1 MAPPPRKSSSTS
13 QGSSRRRSAPSSKSS
28 SKRKPASRSPKRLG
42 WTFIVLTL
50 MFLAMGARLFV
61 LQIVDAPAY
70 AQLAAEQRDRTI
82 EFPARR
88 GAIFDRNGEP
98 LAISVDLKTIYTD
111 PEMVS
116 DPAGAAEQ
124 LAPVL
129 NEPYEL
135 LLQKLSGPM
144 PDDDAPRFEYLMRQA
159 PPRISEKVASL
170 AIDGIFM
177 RDEAKRYYP
186 GKRLASHVLGFA
198 GTDGIGLEGIE
209 AQYDDVLHGK
219 AGRMTFEQDLE
230 GHVLPGGDVSMD
242 RAEPGR
248 ALFLTI
254 DKQLQYFTQLTLA
267 DAAAKFH
274 AEAGTAI
281 VMRPGTGEVLA
292 LANFPDF
299 DPNEP
304 GDSEPEALQNRA
316 LNYVYEPGSAFKI
329 VTAAAALEE
338 KVVTPRSEF
347 VVADAMYYAGEEFND
362 SHPHPTMKMTTTE
375 IIEQSSNVG
384 TIQIGLKLGE
394 EKLDDYVTKFGF
406 GEPTG
411 LDFPG
416 ESAGIVIDRDDWT
429 APTIA
434 TIPIGQ
440 GIAVTPLQMASA
452 YATLANGGVW
462 VEPKLLASTM
472 DGDGK
477 VLPSPRA
484 ASRRV
489 VSEKTARQMARILTG
504 VTREGTGIEA
514 QVPGYAVA
522 GKTGTAQKPLPTG
535 GYGNSYVASFAGF
548 VPAQRPE
555 IVVLVVLDEPSPIWG
570 GSTAA
575 PTFKTIAEFALRHL
589 GVSPTGDAEKAAEAI
604 EADQAGEETIHD

>member
-1 MAPPPRKSSSTS
+1 MAPRKTTSTTK
-13 QGSSRRRSAPSSKSS
+13 GSSRRRSAPSSNK
-28 SKRKPASRSPKRLG
+28 KTASRSPKRLG
-42 WTFIVLTL
+42 WTFILLTL
-50 MFLAMGARLFV
+50 AFFAMGARLFV
-61 LQIVDAPAY
+61 LQVADAPAY
-70 AQLAAEQRDRTI
+70 AQLAAEQRDRTV

-88 GAIFDRNGEP
+88 GAIFDRNGET

-111 PEMVS
+111 PEMVT
-116 DPAGAAEQ
+116 DPARAAAD

-129 NEPYEL
+129 DQPYEL

-144 PDDDAPRFEYLMRQA
+144 PGDDAPRFEYLMRQA
-159 PPRISEKVASL
+159 PPEISKKVAAL
-170 AIDGIFM
+170 DVDGVFM
-177 RDEAKRYYP
+177 NDEAKRYYP
-186 GKRLASHVLGFA
+186 GERLASHVLGFA
-198 GTDGIGLEGIE
+198 GTDGVGLEGIE
-209 AQYDDVLHGK
+209 AQYDEILQGK

-230 GHVLPGGDVSMD
+230 GNVLPGGKMDMD

-254 DKQLQYFTQLTLA
+254 DKELQYFTQLTLA
-267 DAAAKFH
+267 DAAEKYH

-281 VMRPGTGEVLA
+281 VMKPDTGEVLA

-329 VTAAAALEE
+329 VAASAALEE

-347 VVADAMYYAGEEFND
+347 IVPDRMPYAGEEFND
-362 SHPHPTMKMTTTE
+362 SHPHPTLKMTTSE

-394 EKLDDYVTKFGF
+394 ERLDGYVRKFGF

-416 ESAGIVIDRDDWT
+416 ESAGIVIDREDWT

-472 DGDGK
+472 DGAGK
-477 VLPSPRA
+477 VRPSPA
-484 ASRRV
+484 AATRRV
-489 VSEKTARQMARILTG
+489 VSEKTARQMAKILTG

-514 QVPGYAVA
+514 QIPGYAVA

-535 GYGNSYVASFAGF
+535 GYGNSYVGSFAGF

-575 PTFKTIAEFALRHL
+575 PTFKVIAEFALRHL

-604 EADQAGEETIHD
+604 EADQAGEEITYD

>member
-1 MAPPPRKSSSTS
+1 MAPRKSSSS
-13 QGSSRRRSAPSSKSS
+13 SRGSNRRRSAPSSNKKS
-28 SKRKPASRSPKRLG
+28 ASRSPKRLG
-42 WTFIVLTL
+42 LTFILLTIT
-50 MFLAMGARLFV
+50 FLAMGARLFM

-70 AQLAAEQRDRTI
+70 AKLAAQQRDRTI

-88 GAIFDRNGEP
+88 GAIFDRNGET

-111 PEMVS
+111 PVMVT
-116 DPAGAAEQ
+116 DPARAAAD

-129 NEPYEL
+129 DQPYEL

-144 PDDDAPRFEYLMRQA
+144 PGDDAPRFEYLMRQA
-159 PPRISEKVASL
+159 PPEISKKVAAL
-170 AIDGIFM
+170 GIDGVFM
-177 RDEAKRYYP
+177 NDEAKRYYP
-186 GKRLASHVLGFA
+186 GERLASHVLGFA
-198 GTDGIGLEGIE
+198 GTDGVGLEGIE
-209 AQYDDVLHGK
+209 AQYDEILQGK
-219 AGRMTFEQDLE
+219 AGRMTVEQDLD
-230 GHVLPGGDVSMD
+230 GTVLPGGKIDMD

-254 DKQLQYFTQLTLA
+254 DKELQYFTQLTLA
-267 DAAAKFH
+267 DAAEKYH

-281 VMRPGTGEVLA
+281 VMKPDTGEVLA

-304 GDSEPEALQNRA
+304 GDYEPEMLQNRA

-329 VTAAAALEE
+329 VTAAAALDE
-338 KVVTPRSEF
+338 KEVTPRSQF
-347 VVADAMYYAGEEFND
+347 VVADRMYYAGEEFND
-362 SHPHPTMKMTTTE
+362 SHPHPTETMTTTE

-384 TIQIGLKLGE
+384 TIQIGLQLGG
-394 EKLDDYVTKFGF
+394 EKLDEYVRRFGF
-406 GEPTG
+406 GDPTG

-416 ESAGIVIDRDDWT
+416 ESSGIVIDRDDWT

-452 YATLANGGVW
+452 YSTLANGGVW

-477 VLPSPRA
+477 VRPSPPA
-484 ASRRV
+484 ATRRV
-489 VSEKTARQMARILTG
+489 VSEKTARQMAKILTG
-504 VTREGTGIEA
+504 VTRDGTGIEA

-575 PTFKTIAEFALRHL
+575 PTFKVIAEFALRHL

-604 EADQAGEETIHD
+604 EADQAGEEATYD

>member
-1 MAPPPRKSSSTS
+1 MLT
-13 QGSSRRRSAPSSKSS
+13 
-28 SKRKPASRSPKRLG
+28 
-42 WTFIVLTL
+42 VL
-50 MFLAMGARLFV
+50 FLAMGARLFM

-70 AQLAAEQRDRTI
+70 AQLASQQRDRTV

-111 PEMVS
+111 PEMVD
-116 DPAGAAEQ
+116 DPEGAAEQ
-124 LAPVL
+124 LAPIL
-129 NEPYEL
+129 GEPYEL

-159 PPRISEKVASL
+159 PPRISEKVAEL
-170 AIDGIFM
+170 AIPGVFM
-177 RDEAKRYYP
+177 QDEAKRYYP
-186 GKRLASHVLGFA
+186 GKRLASHVIGFA
-198 GTDGIGLEGIE
+198 DTDGVGLEGIE
-209 AQYDDVLHGK
+209 AQYDDILQGT

-230 GHVLPGGDVSMD
+230 GNVLPGGNIDMD
-242 RAEPGR
+242 RAQPGR

-267 DAAAKFH
+267 DAAEKYH
-274 AEAGTAI
+274 AEGGTAI
-281 VMRPGTGEVLA
+281 VMRPDSGEVLA
-292 LANFPDF
+292 LANYPDF

-304 GDSEPEALQNRA
+304 TDSDPVALQNRA

-329 VTAAAALEE
+329 VTASAALEE
-338 KVVTPRSEF
+338 KVVTPKTEYI
-347 VVADAMYYAGEEFND
+347 VPDAMEYAGEIFND
-362 SHPHPTMKMTTTE
+362 SHPHPTLKMTATE

-384 TIQIGLKLGE
+384 TIQVALDLGGE
-394 EKLDDYVTKFGF
+394 RLDEYVRKFGF

-416 ESAGIVIDRDDWT
+416 ESSGIVIDMEDWT
-429 APTIA
+429 GPTIA

-472 DGDGK
+472 DGDGRIRR
-477 VLPSPRA
+477 SPAA

-489 VSEKTARQMARILTG
+489 VSEKTAKQMSRILTG
-504 VTREGTGIEA
+504 VTKHGTGIEA

-535 GYGNSYVASFAGF
+535 GYGNSYIGSFAGF
-548 VPAQRPE
+548 VPSGRPE

-604 EADQAGEETIHD
+604 EADQAGEDVTYD

>member
-1 MAPPPRKSSSTS
+1 MAPRRKES
-13 QGSSRRRSAPSSKSS
+13 GSRRKTKKSV
-28 SKRKPASRSPKRLG
+28 SRSPKRLG
-42 WTFIVLTL
+42 LTFVALSL
-50 MFLAMGARLFV
+50 LFLAMGARLFV
-61 LQIVDAPAY
+61 LQIMEAPAY
-70 AQLAAEQRDRTI
+70 AQLASQQRDRTV

-111 PEMVS
+111 PEMVE
-116 DPAGAAEQ
+116 DPESAAEQ

-129 NEPYEL
+129 DQPYDL

-144 PDDDAPRFEYLMRQA
+144 PGDDAPRFEYLMRQA
-159 PPRISEKVASL
+159 PPRISEKVTDL
-170 AIDGIFM
+170 TIPGVFM
-177 RDEAKRYYP
+177 QDEAKRYYP
-186 GKRLASHVLGFA
+186 GKRLASHVIGFA
-198 GTDGIGLEGIE
+198 DTDGVGLEGIE
-209 AQYDDVLHGK
+209 AQYDDILQGT

-230 GHVLPGGDVSMD
+230 GNVLPGGNIDMD
-242 RAEPGR
+242 RAQPGR

-267 DAAAKFH
+267 DAADKYH

-281 VMRPGTGEVLA
+281 VMRPDSGEILA
-292 LANFPDF
+292 LANYPDF

-304 GDSEPEALQNRA
+304 SESEPVALQNRA

-329 VTAAAALEE
+329 VTASAALEE
-338 KVVTPRSEF
+338 KVVTPRTEF
-347 VVADAMYYAGEEFND
+347 IVQDAMPYAGEIFND
-362 SHPHPTMKMTTTE
+362 SHPHPTMMMTTTD

-384 TIQIGLKLGE
+384 TIQIALNLGG
-394 EKLDDYVTKFGF
+394 EKLDEYVRKFGF

-416 ESAGIVIDRDDWT
+416 ESSGIVIDRDDWT
-429 APTIA
+429 GPTIA

-472 DGDGK
+472 DGDGR
-477 VLPSPRA
+477 VRPSPSA
-484 ASRRV
+484 TSRRV
-489 VSEKTARQMARILTG
+489 VSEKTAKQMARILTG
-504 VTREGTGIEA
+504 VTRRGTGIEA

-535 GYGNSYVASFAGF
+535 GYGNSYTGSFAGF
-548 VPAQRPE
+548 VPSGRPE

-570 GSTAA
+570 GATAA

-589 GVSPTGDAEKAAEAI
+589 GVSPTGDAEKAVEAI
-604 EADQAGEETIHD
+604 EADQAGQDVTYD

>member
-1 MAPPPRKSSSTS
+1 
-13 QGSSRRRSAPSSKSS
+13 
-28 SKRKPASRSPKRLG
+28 
-42 WTFIVLTL
+42 
-50 MFLAMGARLFV
+50 
-61 LQIVDAPAY
+61 
-70 AQLAAEQRDRTI
+70 
-82 EFPARR
+82 
-88 GAIFDRNGEP
+88 
-98 LAISVDLKTIYTD
+98 LKTIYTD
-111 PEMVS
+111 PEMVR
-116 DPAGAAEQ
+116 DPVAAAEK

-129 NEPYEL
+129 DEPYEV

-144 PDDDAPRFEYLMRQA
+144 PGDDAPRFEYLMRQA
-159 PPRISEKVASL
+159 PPEISKKVAGL
-170 AIDGIFM
+170 AIDGVFM
-177 RDEAKRYYP
+177 QDEAKRYYP
-186 GKRLASHVLGFA
+186 GERLASHVLGFA
-198 GTDGIGLEGIE
+198 GTDGDGLEGIE
-209 AQYDDVLHGK
+209 AQYDDVLQGK
-219 AGRMTFEQDLE
+219 AGRMTVEQDLE
-230 GHVLPGGDVSMD
+230 GHVLPGGMKDME

-254 DKQLQYFTQLTLA
+254 DKELQYFTQLTLA
-267 DAAAKFH
+267 DAVGKYH

-281 VMRPGTGEVLA
+281 VMKPDTGEVLA
-292 LANFPDF
+292 LANYPDF
-299 DPNEP
+299 DPNRP
-304 GDSEPEALQNRA
+304 GDSEPETLQNRA

-338 KVVTPRSEF
+338 KVVTPRSQF
-347 VVADAMYYAGEEFND
+347 VVPDAFYYAGEEFND
-362 SHPHPTMKMTTTE
+362 SHPHPTVQMTTSE

-394 EKLDDYVTKFGF
+394 QRLDEYVRRFGF

-416 ESAGIVIDRDDWT
+416 ESAGIVIDREEWT

-452 YATLANGGVW
+452 YATLANDGVW

-477 VLPSPRA
+477 MRPSPRPA
-484 ASRRV
+484 TRRV
-489 VSEKTARQMARILTG
+489 VSKKTARTMAKILTG
-504 VTREGTGIEA
+504 VTRDGTGIEA

-535 GYGNSYVASFAGF
+535 GYGNSYVGSFAGF

-575 PTFKTIAEFALRHL
+575 PTFKIIAEFALRHL

-604 EADQAGEETIHD
+604 EADQAGEEITYD

>member
-1 MAPPPRKSSSTS
+1 M
-13 QGSSRRRSAPSSKSS
+13 
-28 SKRKPASRSPKRLG
+28 
-42 WTFIVLTL
+42 TFIALTL
-50 MFLAMGARLFV
+50 LFLALGARLFV
-61 LQIVDAPAY
+61 LQIMEAPAY
-70 AQLAAEQRDRTI
+70 AQLASQQRDRTI

-111 PEMVS
+111 PETVT

-124 LAPVL
+124 LAPIL
-129 NEPYEL
+129 DEPYEL

-144 PDDDAPRFEYLMRQA
+144 PGDDAPRFEYLMRQA
-159 PPRISEKVASL
+159 PPRISEKVAAL
-170 AIDGIFM
+170 DIPGVFM

-186 GKRLASHVLGFA
+186 GQRLASHVLGFA
-198 GTDGIGLEGIE
+198 GTDGVGLEGIE
-209 AQYDDVLHGK
+209 AQYDEILQGK

-230 GHVLPGGDVSMD
+230 GTLLPGGNITMD

-254 DKQLQYFTQLTLA
+254 DKELQYFTQLTLA
-267 DAAAKFH
+267 DAAAKYH

-292 LANFPDF
+292 LANYPDF

-329 VTAAAALEE
+329 VTASAALEE

-347 VVADAMYYAGEEFND
+347 IVPDAFAYAGEIFND
-362 SHPHPTMKMTTTE
+362 SHPHPTLKMATSD

-384 TIQIGLKLGE
+384 TIQVGLKLGE
-394 EKLDDYVTKFGF
+394 ERLDEYVRKFGF

-416 ESAGIVIDRDDWT
+416 ESSGIVIDRDEWT

-452 YATLANGGVW
+452 YSTLANGGVW
-462 VEPKLLASTM
+462 AEPKLLASTM

-477 VLPSPRA
+477 VRPSPRA
-484 ASRRV
+484 ATRRV
-489 VSEKTARQMARILTG
+489 VSPKTAEQMARILTR
-504 VTREGTGIEA
+504 VTRHGTGIEA
-514 QVPGYAVA
+514 QIPGYAVA

-535 GYGNSYVASFAGF
+535 GYGNSYVGSFAGF

-575 PTFKTIAEFALRHL
+575 PTFKIIAEFALRHL

-604 EADQAGEETIHD
+604 EADQAGEEAIHD

>member
-1 MAPPPRKSSSTS
+1 MPPRRTTQSTK
-13 QGSSRRRSAPSSKSS
+13 GSNRRRSAPSSK
-28 SKRKPASRSPKRLG
+28 KKTASRSPKRLG
-42 WTFIVLTL
+42 WTFIGLTL
-50 MFLAMGARLFV
+50 LFLAMGARLFV
-61 LQIVDAPAY
+61 LQIVEAPAY

-111 PEMVS
+111 PETVA

-129 NEPYEL
+129 GEPYEL

-144 PDDDAPRFEYLMRQA
+144 PGDDAPRFEYLMRQA
-159 PPRISEKVASL
+159 PPEISKKVAEL
-170 AIDGIFM
+170 DIPGVFM

-209 AQYDDVLHGK
+209 AQYDEILHGK
-219 AGRMTFEQDLE
+219 AGTMTFEQDLE
-230 GHVLPGGDVSMD
+230 GHVLPGGNITMD

-267 DAAAKFH
+267 DAAAEYH

-281 VMRPGTGEVLA
+281 VMKPDTGEVLA
-292 LANFPDF
+292 LANYPDF

-304 GDSEPEALQNRA
+304 GEYEPEHLQNRA

-329 VTAAAALEE
+329 VTASAALEE

-347 VVADAMYYAGEEFND
+347 IVPDAMPYAGEIFND
-362 SHPHPTMKMTTTE
+362 SHPHPTVKMTTSD
-375 IIEQSSNVG
+375 IIRESSNVG

-394 EKLDDYVTKFGF
+394 EKLDDYVRKFGF

-416 ESAGIVIDRDDWT
+416 ESSGIVIDRDDWT

-452 YATLANGGVW
+452 YSTLANGGVW

-477 VLPSPRA
+477 VRPSPRA
-484 ASRRV
+484 SSRRV

-504 VTREGTGIEA
+504 VTRDGTGIEA
-514 QVPGYAVA
+514 QIPGYAVA

-535 GYGNSYVASFAGF
+535 GYGNSYVGSFAGF

-604 EADQAGEETIHD
+604 EADQAGEETTYD

>member
-1 MAPPPRKSSSTS
+1 MAPPRQRPPRRARRAE
-13 QGSSRRRSAPSSKSS
+13 GSASRGKT
-28 SKRKPASRSPKRLG
+28 KKKTASRSPRRLG
-42 WTFIVLTL
+42 LTFVALTL
-50 MFLAMGARLFV
+50 LFLALGARLFV

-70 AQLAAEQRDRTI
+70 AQLASQQREDTI

-98 LAISVDLKTIYTD
+98 LAISVDLQTIFTD
-111 PEMVS
+111 PHLVE
-116 DPAGAAEQ
+116 DPRGEAEQ
-124 LAPVL
+124 LAPILGMTV
-129 NEPYEL
+129 EEVEAKL
-135 LLQKLSGPM
+135 LGASPE
-144 PDDDAPRFEYLMRQA
+144 DEFEYLMRQA
-159 PPRISEKVASL
+159 PPRVSKKVAEL
-170 AIDGIFM
+170 DLPGVFM
-177 RDEAKRYYP
+177 TDEAKRYYP

-198 GTDGIGLEGIE
+198 DTDGVGLEGIE
-209 AQYDDVLHGK
+209 AQYDDILHGK
-219 AGRMTFEQDLE
+219 AGRMTFERDLE
-230 GHVLPGGDVSMD
+230 GTLLPGGRFEMD
-242 RAEPGR
+242 EPEPGR

-254 DKQLQYFTQLTLA
+254 DKELQYFTQLTLA
-267 DAAAKFH
+267 DAAAKYH

-281 VMRPGTGEVLA
+281 VMRPGSGEILA
-292 LANFPDF
+292 LANYPDF

-304 GDSEPEALQNRA
+304 AASDPLALQNRA

-329 VTAAAALEE
+329 VTASAALEE
-338 KVVTPRSEF
+338 KVVTPRSDYI
-347 VVADAMYYAGEEFND
+347 VPDALPYAGEIFND
-362 SHPHPTMKMTTTE
+362 SHPHPTLKMTAAE
-375 IIEQSSNVG
+375 IIQQSSNVG
-384 TIQIGLKLGE
+384 TIQIGLDLGGDR
-394 EKLDDYVTKFGF
+394 LDEYVRKFGF

-416 ESAGIVIDRDDWT
+416 ESSGIVIDQDDWT

-472 DGDGK
+472 DGDGRIRR
-477 VLPSPRA
+477 SPA
-484 ASRRV
+484 AATRRV
-489 VSEKTARQMARILTG
+489 VGERTAQQMARILTG

-514 QVPGYAVA
+514 QIPGYAVA
-522 GKTGTAQKPLPTG
+522 GKTGTAQKPLPSG
-535 GYGNSYVASFAGF
+535 GYGNSYVGSFAGF
-548 VPAQRPE
+548 VPSGRPE

-604 EADQAGEETIHD
+604 EADQAGEEPTYD

>member
-1 MAPPPRKSSSTS
+1 M
-13 QGSSRRRSAPSSKSS
+13 
-28 SKRKPASRSPKRLG
+28 L
-42 WTFIVLTL
+42 
-50 MFLAMGARLFV
+50 FLALGARLFV

-70 AQLAAEQRDRTI
+70 AQLASQQREDTI

-98 LAISVDLKTIYTD
+98 LAISVDLQTIFTD
-111 PEMVS
+111 PHLVE
-116 DPAGAAEQ
+116 DPRGEAEQ
-124 LAPVL
+124 LAPILGMTV
-129 NEPYEL
+129 EEVEAKL
-135 LLQKLSGPM
+135 LGASPE
-144 PDDDAPRFEYLMRQA
+144 DEFEYLMRQA
-159 PPRISEKVASL
+159 PPRVSKKVAEL
-170 AIDGIFM
+170 DLPGVFM
-177 RDEAKRYYP
+177 TDEAKRYYP

-198 GTDGIGLEGIE
+198 DTDGVGLEGIE
-209 AQYDDVLHGK
+209 AQYDDILHGK
-219 AGRMTFEQDLE
+219 AGRMTFERDLE
-230 GHVLPGGDVSMD
+230 GTLLPGGRFEMD
-242 RAEPGR
+242 EPEPGR

-254 DKQLQYFTQLTLA
+254 DKELQYFTQLTLA
-267 DAAAKFH
+267 DAAAKYH

-281 VMRPGTGEVLA
+281 VMRPGSGEILA
-292 LANFPDF
+292 LANYPDF

-304 GDSEPEALQNRA
+304 AASDPLALQNRA

-329 VTAAAALEE
+329 VTASAALEE
-338 KVVTPRSEF
+338 KVVTPRSDYI
-347 VVADAMYYAGEEFND
+347 VPDALPYAGEIFND
-362 SHPHPTMKMTTTE
+362 SHPHPTLKMTAAE
-375 IIEQSSNVG
+375 IIQQSSNVG
-384 TIQIGLKLGE
+384 TIQIGLDLGGDR
-394 EKLDDYVTKFGF
+394 LDEYVRKFGF

-416 ESAGIVIDRDDWT
+416 ESSGIVIDQDDWT

-472 DGDGK
+472 DGDGRIRR
-477 VLPSPRA
+477 SPA
-484 ASRRV
+484 AATRRV
-489 VSEKTARQMARILTG
+489 VGERTAQQMARILTG

-514 QVPGYAVA
+514 QIPGYAVA
-522 GKTGTAQKPLPTG
+522 GKTGTAQKPLPSG
-535 GYGNSYVASFAGF
+535 GYGNSYVGSFAGF
-548 VPAQRPE
+548 VPSGRPE

-604 EADQAGEETIHD
+604 EADQAGEEPTYD

>member
-1 MAPPPRKSSSTS
+1 MAPPRKRSGSRGKTRKSV
-13 QGSSRRRSAPSSKSS
+13 
-28 SKRKPASRSPKRLG
+28 SRSPKRLG
-42 WTFIVLTL
+42 LTFVVLTVL
-50 MFLAMGARLFV
+50 FLAMGARLFM

-70 AQLAAEQRDRTI
+70 AQLASQQRDRTV

-111 PEMVS
+111 PEMVD
-116 DPAGAAEQ
+116 DPEGAAEQ
-124 LAPVL
+124 LAPIL
-129 NEPYEL
+129 GEPYEL

-159 PPRISEKVASL
+159 PPRISEKVAEL
-170 AIDGIFM
+170 AIPGVFM
-177 RDEAKRYYP
+177 QDEAKRYYP
-186 GKRLASHVLGFA
+186 GKRLASHVIGFA
-198 GTDGIGLEGIE
+198 DTDGVGLEGIE
-209 AQYDDVLHGK
+209 AQYDDILQGT

-230 GHVLPGGDVSMD
+230 GNVLPGGNIDMD
-242 RAEPGR
+242 RAQPGR

-267 DAAAKFH
+267 DAAEKYH
-274 AEAGTAI
+274 AEGGTAI
-281 VMRPGTGEVLA
+281 VMRPDSGEVLA
-292 LANFPDF
+292 LANYPDF

-304 GDSEPEALQNRA
+304 TDSDPVALQNRA

-329 VTAAAALEE
+329 VTASAALEE
-338 KVVTPRSEF
+338 KVVTPKTEYI
-347 VVADAMYYAGEEFND
+347 VPDAMEYAGEIFND
-362 SHPHPTMKMTTTE
+362 SHPHPTLKMTATE

-384 TIQIGLKLGE
+384 TIQVALDLGGE
-394 EKLDDYVTKFGF
+394 RLDEYVRKFGF

-416 ESAGIVIDRDDWT
+416 ESSGIVIDMEDWT
-429 APTIA
+429 GPTIA

-472 DGDGK
+472 DGDGRIRR
-477 VLPSPRA
+477 SPAA

-489 VSEKTARQMARILTG
+489 VSEKTAKQMSRILTG
-504 VTREGTGIEA
+504 VTKHGTGIEA

-535 GYGNSYVASFAGF
+535 GYGNSYIGSFAGF
-548 VPAQRPE
+548 VPSGRPE

-604 EADQAGEETIHD
+604 EADQAGEDVTYD

>member
-1 MAPPPRKSSSTS
+1 
-13 QGSSRRRSAPSSKSS
+13 
-28 SKRKPASRSPKRLG
+28 
-42 WTFIVLTL
+42 
-50 MFLAMGARLFV
+50 MGARLFM

-70 AQLAAEQRDRTI
+70 AQLASKQRDRTI

-88 GAIFDRNGEP
+88 GAIFDRNGAA

-111 PEMVS
+111 PEMVT

-129 NEPYEL
+129 DEPYEL

-159 PPRISEKVASL
+159 PPEVSKKVAAL
-170 AIDGIFM
+170 GLDGVFM

-186 GKRLASHVLGFA
+186 GERLASHVLGFA
-198 GTDGIGLEGIE
+198 GTDGVGLEGIE
-209 AQYDDVLHGK
+209 SQYDDVLQGT

-230 GHVLPGGDVSMD
+230 GTLLPGGNITMD

-254 DKQLQYFTQLTLA
+254 DKKLQYFTQLTLA
-267 DAAAKFH
+267 DAAAKYH

-281 VMRPGTGEVLA
+281 VMKPDTGEVLA
-292 LANFPDF
+292 LANYPDF
-299 DPNEP
+299 DPNDP
-304 GDSEPEALQNRA
+304 GESEPEALQNRA

-347 VVADAMYYAGEEFND
+347 IVADAMAYAGEIFND
-362 SHPHPTMKMTTTE
+362 SHPHPTLKMTTTE

-394 EKLDDYVTKFGF
+394 ERLDDYVRAFGF
-406 GEPTG
+406 GEKTG

-416 ESAGIVIDRDDWT
+416 ESSGIVIDREDWT

-452 YATLANGGVW
+452 YSTLANGGVW
-462 VEPKLLASTM
+462 VEPKLLDSTM
-472 DGDGK
+472 DGDGNIR
-477 VLPSPRA
+477 PSPQPA
-484 ASRRV
+484 TRRV
-489 VSEKTARQMARILTG
+489 VSEKTARAMARILTG

-514 QVPGYAVA
+514 QIPGYAVA

-535 GYGNSYVASFAGF
+535 GYGNSYIGSFAGF

-575 PTFKTIAEFALRHL
+575 PTFKIIAEYALRHL
-589 GVSPTGDAEKAAEAI
+589 GVPPTGDAEEAVEAI
-604 EADQAGEETIHD
+604 EADQAGEEAIHD

>member
-1 MAPPPRKSSSTS
+1 
-13 QGSSRRRSAPSSKSS
+13 
-28 SKRKPASRSPKRLG
+28 
-42 WTFIVLTL
+42 

-70 AQLAAEQRDRTI
+70 AQLASQQRDRTV

-88 GAIFDRNGEP
+88 GAIFDRNGAS
-98 LAISVDLKTIYTD
+98 LAISVDLKTIFTD
-111 PEMVS
+111 PEMVK
-116 DPAGAAEQ
+116 DPASAAEQ
-124 LAPVL
+124 LAPIL
-129 NEPYEL
+129 DQPYEL

-159 PPRISEKVASL
+159 PRGVSEKVAEL
-170 AIDGIFM
+170 GLPGIYM

-186 GKRLASHVLGFA
+186 GERLASHILGFA
-198 GTDGIGLEGIE
+198 DTDGVGLEGIE
-209 AQYDDVLHGK
+209 AQYDEILHGT

-230 GHVLPGGDVSMD
+230 GTLLPGGSFDVD
-242 RAEPGR
+242 QAEPGR

-254 DKQLQYFTQLTLA
+254 DKELQYFTQLTLA
-267 DAAAKFH
+267 DATERYH

-281 VMRPGTGEVLA
+281 VMRPDTGEILA
-292 LANFPDF
+292 LANYPDF

-304 GDSEPEALQNRA
+304 AESDPVALQNRA

-329 VTAAAALEE
+329 VTASAALEE
-338 KVVTPRSEF
+338 KLITPRTEF
-347 VVADAMYYAGEEFND
+347 IVPDALPYAGEIFND
-362 SHPHPTMKMTTTE
+362 SHPHPTMKMTATE

-384 TIQIGLKLGE
+384 TIQIGIQLGKD
-394 EKLDDYVTKFGF
+394 KLDEYVRRFGF

-416 ESAGIVIDRDDWT
+416 ESSGIVIDKDDWT
-429 APTIA
+429 DPTIA

-477 VLPSPRA
+477 IKPSPPA
-484 ASRRV
+484 ATRRV
-489 VSEKTARQMARILTG
+489 VSEKTAKQMARILTG
-504 VTREGTGIEA
+504 VTRGGTGIEA

-535 GYGNSYVASFAGF
+535 GYGNSYVGSFAGF
-548 VPAQRPE
+548 VPSGRPE

-604 EADQAGEETIHD
+604 EADQAGEDLTYD

>member
-1 MAPPPRKSSSTS
+1 MALS
-13 QGSSRRRSAPSSKSS
+13 
-28 SKRKPASRSPKRLG
+28 
-42 WTFIVLTL
+42 VL
-50 MFLAMGARLFV
+50 FLAMGTRLFFLQILDAKAYARLAS
-61 LQIVDAPAY
+61 Q
-70 AQLAAEQRDRTI
+70 QREDTV

-98 LAISVDLKTIYTD
+98 LAISVDLQTIFTD
-111 PEMVS
+111 PHLVE
-116 DPAGAAEQ
+116 DPRAEAEQ

-129 NEPYEL
+129 GMPVEEVEA
-135 LLQKLSGPM
+135 KLRGSS
-144 PDDDAPRFEYLMRQA
+144 PDDEFEYLMRQA
-159 PPRISEKVASL
+159 PPRISEKVKEL
-170 AIDGIFM
+170 DLPGVFM
-177 RDEAKRYYP
+177 TDEAKRYYP

-198 GTDGIGLEGIE
+198 GTDGVGLEGIE
-209 AQYDDVLHGK
+209 NQYDDILQGK
-219 AGRMTFEQDLE
+219 VGRMTFERDLE
-230 GHVLPGGDVSMD
+230 GTLLPGGRFEMD
-242 RAEPGR
+242 QPEPGR

-267 DAAAKFH
+267 DAAAKYH

-281 VMRPGTGEVLA
+281 VMRPETGEVLA
-292 LANFPDF
+292 LANYPDCAPN
-299 DPNEP
+299 DPTASP
-304 GDSEPEALQNRA
+304 PEALQNRA

-329 VTAAAALEE
+329 VTASAALEE
-338 KVVTPRSEF
+338 KLITPASEF
-347 VVADAMYYAGEEFND
+347 IVPDAMPFAGEVFND
-362 SHPHPTMKMTTTE
+362 SHPHPTLKMTATE

-394 EKLDDYVTKFGF
+394 EKLDAYVRKFGF

-416 ESAGIVIDRDDWT
+416 ESSGIVIDRDEWT

-462 VEPKLLASTM
+462 VEPKLLSSTM

-477 VLPSPRA
+477 IRPSPSA

-489 VSEKTARQMARILTG
+489 VSEKTAKQMARILTG
-504 VTREGTGIEA
+504 VTKQGTGIEA
-514 QVPGYAVA
+514 QIPGYAVA

-535 GYGNSYVASFAGF
+535 GYGNSYVGSFAGF
-548 VPAQRPE
+548 VPSGRPE

-604 EADQAGEETIHD
+604 EADQAGEELTYD